1 MARRCTPLL
10 ALLLILIAPLSLRA
24 DDNATKARADALRGC
39 LGTYGSPPRRADKH
53 VDIPLLLEQLKD
65 LGANSYNWLV
75 WSENTDW
82 DDLQTFLPK
91 AREQGLKVWV
101 TLVPPSESPPKTKKY
116 SEPFRTDYD
125 KWAVE
130 IAKLS
135 AQQPN
140 LVAWSIDDFAYNVSV
155 FTPDHTRQML
165 AAAHEINPK
174 LAFIPVVYWGQLKPK
189 LSDYRGLF
197 DGVLYPYR
205 HDSVKQN
212 LTEMGTVKPEVAK
225 VRQLLGEDIVVIVD
239 VYQTKHSR
247 AGSSTPQYVRDV
259 IAEARAVSDGIM
271 IYTHPNPKTESE
283 KYQAVRDR
291 FHESAK

>member
-1 MARRCTPLL
+1 MSRRWTPLL
-10 ALLLILIAPLSLRA
+10 ALLLCSIAALSIRA
-24 DDNATKARADALRGC
+24 GDPAANARTDVLRGC

-65 LGANSYNWLV
+65 LGANTYNWLV
-75 WSENTDW
+75 WSEATDW
-82 DDLQTFLPK
+82 DDLQAFLPK
-91 AREQGLKVWV
+91 ARERGLKVWV
-101 TLVPPSESPPKTKKY
+101 TLVPPSESPPKTKRY

-135 AQQPN
+135 VAQPN
-140 LVAWSIDDFAYNVSV
+140 LVAWSIDDFAYNASA
-155 FTPDHTRQML
+155 FTPEHSRQMI
-165 AAAHEINPK
+165 AAAHEVNPK

-189 LSDYRGLF
+189 LADYRGLF

-205 HDSVKQN
+205 HDSVKMN

-225 VRQLLGEDIVVIVD
+225 VRQLLGDDLVVIVD

-259 IAEARAVSDGIM
+259 IDEARPVSDGVM

-291 FHESAK
+291 FHEGGK